1 MKNRKSEKQGQSLY
15 RKMGKVFALFA
26 VLAGAALIQESMNP
40 VLKQGNVLERQA
52 YGDGNYDAELIWE
65 IPEKELEQELSVHVA
80 EQGLTKE
87 EQQAL
92 LTAAEQEIAE
102 TFPGENES
110 VDEIRKDVCI
120 QSQYQDG
127 QVTADWSFDSYQYVD
142 LEGHVMNDS
151 LEEEEILVKAVVE
164 LGCDSQTLEYQFFF
178 QICPKIYSE
187 KEKINNKLKQELIK
201 KNEKTNDSTLIL
213 PESID
218 DQTIIWKEKSERM
231 PLKLLFLGMIAAG
244 CVPLVEKSRKQ
255 EEEKRRKEK
264 LQSEYPELVSKL
276 TILLGAGMTLF
287 SAWNKI
293 TTNYSNKR
301 KNNTIP
307 IHPLYEEMLITC
319 HEIESGV
326 GEARAYERFGER
338 CGLHRYRKFC
348 SLLVQNLR
356 KGTRGLVQLL
366 EEEVSDAFEERK
378 NLAKKSGRD
387 KNAVSNDDD
396 VWNYHC
402 HYYGSCVSFVTVSN
416 CFSK

>member
-92 LTAAEQEIAE
+92 LAAAEQEIAE

-120 QSQYQDG
+120 RSQYQDG
-127 QVTADWSFDSYQYVD
+127 QVTADWSFDSYQYVN

-293 TTNYSNKR
+293 ATNYSNKR
-301 KNNTIP
+301 KNNTIL

-366 EEEVSDAFEERK
+366 EQEVSDAFEERK
-378 NLAKKSGRD
+378 NLAKKSGEEAGT
-387 KNAVSNDDD
+387 KMLFPMMMMFGIIIVIIMVPAFLSLQ
-396 VWNYHC
+396 
-402 HYYGSCVSFVTVSN
+402 
-416 CFSK
+416 

>member
-92 LTAAEQEIAE
+92 LAAAEQEIAE
-102 TFPGENES
+102 TFLGENES

-201 KNEKTNDSTLIL
+201 KNKKTNDSTLIL

-293 TTNYSNKR
+293 ATNYSNKR
-301 KNNTIP
+301 KNNMIP

-378 NLAKKSGRD
+378 NLAKKSGEEAGT
-387 KNAVSNDDD
+387 KMLFPMMMMFGIIIVIIMVPAFLSLQ
-396 VWNYHC
+396 
-402 HYYGSCVSFVTVSN
+402 
-416 CFSK
+416 

>member
-65 IPEKELEQELSVHVA
+65 IPAKELEQELSVHVA

-92 LTAAEQEIAE
+92 LAAAEQEIAE

-127 QVTADWSFDSYQYVD
+127 QVTADWSFDSYQYVN

-231 PLKLLFLGMIAAG
+231 PLKLLLLGMIAAG

-264 LQSEYPELVSKL
+264 LQSEELVSKL

-293 TTNYSNKR
+293 ATNYSNKR

-366 EEEVSDAFEERK
+366 EQEVSDAFEERK
-378 NLAKKSGRD
+378 NLAKKSGEEAGT
-387 KNAVSNDDD
+387 KMLFPMMMMFGIIIVIIMVPAFLSLQ
-396 VWNYHC
+396 
-402 HYYGSCVSFVTVSN
+402 
-416 CFSK
+416 

>member
-293 TTNYSNKR
+293 TTNYSNKW

-378 NLAKKSGRD
+378 NLAKKSGEEAGT
-387 KNAVSNDDD
+387 KMLFPMMMMFGIIIVIIMVPAFLSLQ
-396 VWNYHC
+396 
-402 HYYGSCVSFVTVSN
+402 
-416 CFSK
+416 

>member
-52 YGDGNYDAELIWE
+52 YGDGNYDVELIWE

-92 LTAAEQEIAE
+92 LAAAEQEIAE

-142 LEGHVMNDS
+142 LEGHVMNES

-293 TTNYSNKR
+293 ATNYSNKR
-301 KNNTIP
+301 KNNTIL

-348 SLLVQNLR
+348 SLIVQNLR

-366 EEEVSDAFEERK
+366 EQEVSDAFEERK
-378 NLAKKSGRD
+378 NLAKKSGEEAGT
-387 KNAVSNDDD
+387 KMLFPMMMMFGIIIVIIMVPAFLSLQ
-396 VWNYHC
+396 
-402 HYYGSCVSFVTVSN
+402 
-416 CFSK
+416 

>member
-293 TTNYSNKR
+293 ATNYSNKR
-301 KNNTIP
+301 KKNTIP

-378 NLAKKSGRD
+378 NLAKKSGEEAGT
-387 KNAVSNDDD
+387 KMLFPMMMMFGIIIVIIMVPAFLSLQ
-396 VWNYHC
+396 
-402 HYYGSCVSFVTVSN
+402 
-416 CFSK
+416 

>member
-276 TILLGAGMTLF
+276 AILLGAGMTLF

-307 IHPLYEEMLITC
+307 ILPLYEEMLITC

-378 NLAKKSGRD
+378 NLAKKSGEEAGT
-387 KNAVSNDDD
+387 KMLFPMMMMFGIIIVIIMVPAFLSLQ
-396 VWNYHC
+396 
-402 HYYGSCVSFVTVSN
+402 
-416 CFSK
+416 

>member
-201 KNEKTNDSTLIL
+201 KNEKANDSTLVL

-301 KNNTIP
+301 KNNMIP

-366 EEEVSDAFEERK
+366 EQEVSDAFEERK
-378 NLAKKSGRD
+378 NLAKKSGEEAGT
-387 KNAVSNDDD
+387 KMLFPMMMMFGIIIVIIMVPAFLSLQ
-396 VWNYHC
+396 
-402 HYYGSCVSFVTVSN
+402 
-416 CFSK
+416 

>member
-1 MKNRKSEKQGQSLY
+1 MKNRKSEKHGQTIY
-15 RKMGKVFALFA
+15 QKMGKVFALFA
-26 VLAGAALIQESMNP
+26 VLAVLALVQKFMNP
-40 VLKQGNVLERQA
+40 VLKRGNVLERNVH
-52 YGDGNYDAELIWE
+52 GDGNYDAELIWE

-92 LTAAEQEIAE
+92 LAAAEQEIAE

-201 KNEKTNDSTLIL
+201 KNEKANDSTLVL

-293 TTNYSNKR
+293 ATNYSNKQ

-366 EEEVSDAFEERK
+366 EQEVSDAFEERK
-378 NLAKKSGRD
+378 NLAKKSGEEAGT
-387 KNAVSNDDD
+387 KMLFPMMMMFGIIIVIIMVPAFLSLQ
-396 VWNYHC
+396 
-402 HYYGSCVSFVTVSN
+402 
-416 CFSK
+416 

>member
-15 RKMGKVFALFA
+15 RKMGMVFALFV
-26 VLAGAALIQESMNP
+26 VLAGAELIQKSMNP
-40 VLKQGNVLERQA
+40 VLKQGNVLERNV
-52 YGDGNYDAELIWE
+52 YGDGSYDAELIWE

-92 LTAAEQEIAE
+92 LAAAEQEIAE

-201 KNEKTNDSTLIL
+201 KNEKANDSTLVL

-264 LQSEYPELVSKL
+264 LQSGYPELVSKL

-301 KNNTIP
+301 KNSTIP

-378 NLAKKSGRD
+378 NLAKKSGEEAGT
-387 KNAVSNDDD
+387 KMLFPMMMMFGIIIVIIMVPAFLSLQ
-396 VWNYHC
+396 
-402 HYYGSCVSFVTVSN
+402 
-416 CFSK
+416 

>member
-92 LTAAEQEIAE
+92 LAAAEQEIAE

-142 LEGHVMNDS
+142 LEGHVMNES

-293 TTNYSNKR
+293 ATNYSNKR
-301 KNNTIP
+301 KNNTIL

-348 SLLVQNLR
+348 SLIVQNLR

-366 EEEVSDAFEERK
+366 EQEVSDAFEERK
-378 NLAKKSGRD
+378 NLAKKSGEEAGT
-387 KNAVSNDDD
+387 KMLFPMMMMFGIIIVIIMVPAFLSLQ
-396 VWNYHC
+396 
-402 HYYGSCVSFVTVSN
+402 
-416 CFSK
+416 

>member
-92 LTAAEQEIAE
+92 LAAAEQEIAE

-120 QSQYQDG
+120 RSQYQDG

-293 TTNYSNKR
+293 ATNYSNKR
-301 KNNTIP
+301 INNTIL

-366 EEEVSDAFEERK
+366 EQEVSDAFEERK
-378 NLAKKSGRD
+378 NLAKKSGEEAGT
-387 KNAVSNDDD
+387 KMLFPMMMMFGIIIVIIMVPAFLSLQ
-396 VWNYHC
+396 
-402 HYYGSCVSFVTVSN
+402 
-416 CFSK
+416 

>member
-40 VLKQGNVLERQA
+40 VLKQGNVLERKA
-52 YGDGNYDAELIWE
+52 YGDGSYDAELIWE

-92 LTAAEQEIAE
+92 LAAAEQEIAE
-102 TFPGENES
+102 TFPGKNES

-127 QVTADWSFDSYQYVD
+127 RVTADWSFDSYQYVD
-142 LEGHVMNDS
+142 LEGHVMNES

-201 KNEKTNDSTLIL
+201 KNEKANDSTLVL

-255 EEEKRRKEK
+255 EEKRRKEK

-293 TTNYSNKR
+293 ATNYSNKR

-366 EEEVSDAFEERK
+366 EQEVSDAFEERK
-378 NLAKKSGRD
+378 NLAKKSGEEAGT
-387 KNAVSNDDD
+387 KMLFPMMMMFGIIIVIIMVPAFLSLQ
-396 VWNYHC
+396 
-402 HYYGSCVSFVTVSN
+402 
-416 CFSK
+416 

>member
-1 MKNRKSEKQGQSLY
+1 MKNRKSENQGQSLY

-92 LTAAEQEIAE
+92 LAAAEQEIAE

-187 KEKINNKLKQELIK
+187 KEKINNKLKQELK

-231 PLKLLFLGMIAAG
+231 PLKLLLLGMIAAG

-293 TTNYSNKR
+293 ATNYSNKR
-301 KNNTIP
+301 NNNTIP

-366 EEEVSDAFEERK
+366 EQEVSDAFEERK
-378 NLAKKSGRD
+378 NLAKKSGEEAGT
-387 KNAVSNDDD
+387 KMLFPMMMMFGIIIVIIMVPAFLSLQ
-396 VWNYHC
+396 
-402 HYYGSCVSFVTVSN
+402 
-416 CFSK
+416 

>member
-276 TILLGAGMTLF
+276 AILLGAGMTLF

-356 KGTRGLVQLL
+356 KGTRLL

-378 NLAKKSGRD
+378 NLAKKSGEEAGT
-387 KNAVSNDDD
+387 KMLFPMMMMFGIIIVIIMVPAFLSLQ
-396 VWNYHC
+396 
-402 HYYGSCVSFVTVSN
+402 
-416 CFSK
+416 

>member
-40 VLKQGNVLERQA
+40 VLKQGNVLERNV
-52 YGDGNYDAELIWE
+52 YGDGSYDAELIWE

-92 LTAAEQEIAE
+92 LAAAEQEIAE

-187 KEKINNKLKQELIK
+187 KEKINNKLKK

-293 TTNYSNKR
+293 ATNYSNKR

-366 EEEVSDAFEERK
+366 EQEVSDVFEERK
-378 NLAKKSGRD
+378 NLAKKSGEEAGT
-387 KNAVSNDDD
+387 KMLFPMMMMFGIIIVIIMVPAFLSLQ
-396 VWNYHC
+396 
-402 HYYGSCVSFVTVSN
+402 
-416 CFSK
+416 

>member
-92 LTAAEQEIAE
+92 LAAAEQEIAE

-201 KNEKTNDSTLIL
+201 KNEKINDSTLIL

-293 TTNYSNKR
+293 ATNYSNKR
-301 KNNTIP
+301 KNNTIQV
-307 IHPLYEEMLITC
+307 HPLYEEMLITC

-366 EEEVSDAFEERK
+366 EQEVSDAFEERK
-378 NLAKKSGRD
+378 NLAKKSGEEAGT
-387 KNAVSNDDD
+387 KMLFPMMMMFGIIIVIIMVPAFLSLQ
-396 VWNYHC
+396 
-402 HYYGSCVSFVTVSN
+402 
-416 CFSK
+416 

>member
-92 LTAAEQEIAE
+92 LAAAEQEIAE

-127 QVTADWSFDSYQYVD
+127 QVTADWSFDSYQYVN

-231 PLKLLFLGMIAAG
+231 PLKLLLLGMIAAG

-301 KNNTIP
+301 KNNMIP

-378 NLAKKSGRD
+378 NLAKKSGEEAGT
-387 KNAVSNDDD
+387 KMLFPMMMMFGIIIVIIMVPAFLSLQ
-396 VWNYHC
+396 
-402 HYYGSCVSFVTVSN
+402 
-416 CFSK
+416 

>member
-218 DQTIIWKEKSERM
+218 DQTIM
-231 PLKLLFLGMIAAG
+231 PLKLLLLGMIAAG

-293 TTNYSNKR
+293 ATNYSNKR

-366 EEEVSDAFEERK
+366 EQEVSDAFEERK
-378 NLAKKSGRD
+378 NLAKKSGEEAGT
-387 KNAVSNDDD
+387 KMLFPMMMMFGIIIVIIMVPAFLSLQ
-396 VWNYHC
+396 
-402 HYYGSCVSFVTVSN
+402 
-416 CFSK
+416 

>member
-293 TTNYSNKR
+293 ATSYSNKR
-301 KNNTIP
+301 KKNTIP

-366 EEEVSDAFEERK
+366 EQEVSDAFEERK
-378 NLAKKSGRD
+378 NLAKKSGEEAGT
-387 KNAVSNDDD
+387 KMLFPMMMMFGIIIVIIMVPAFLSLQ
-396 VWNYHC
+396 
-402 HYYGSCVSFVTVSN
+402 
-416 CFSK
+416 